1 MQFDKNSNIIKI
13 KIIAAYEDITIT
25 KSKPKKLSL
34 VINGENL
41 VKLRATLLHL
51 KIL

>member
-13 KIIAAYEDITIT
+13 KIIAAYENIVIT
-25 KSKPKKLSL
+25 KSKLKKHALI
-34 VINGENL
+34 INGENL
-41 VKLRATLLHL
+41 VKLRTMLLYL